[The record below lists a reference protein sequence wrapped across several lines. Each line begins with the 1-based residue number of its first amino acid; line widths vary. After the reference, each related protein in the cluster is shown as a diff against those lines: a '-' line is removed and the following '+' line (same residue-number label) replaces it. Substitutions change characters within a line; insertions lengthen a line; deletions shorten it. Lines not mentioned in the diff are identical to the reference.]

1 MSDGK
6 ESTTVSE
13 ACRTLEAF
21 GPFAEQTSDF
31 LVAIAE
37 PVSRS
42 VVTRGYSSPLIFS
55 ISPALIHEYKI
66 TKHSLHAAMS
76 VGLETNDIIEVL
88 SRLSKI
94 KLAPPLIERIRSWTS
109 SYGKIKLVLKHN
121 KYSLESSVPEFLQ
134 ALLKDEV
141 IGPCRVI
148 TQPGTESATG
158 QEVATFGLETN
169 ARPRRDFAIPG
180 TDAARNPGKE
190 KDPKEKD
197 KDDVIGAVI
206 GIDRG
211 AFFWCNKGCC

>member
-1 MSDGK
+1 M
-6 ESTTVSE
+6 
-13 ACRTLEAF
+13 EAF

-37 PVSRS
+37 PVSR
-42 VVTRGYSSPLIFS
+42 
-55 ISPALIHEYKI
+55 PALIHEYKI

-94 KLAPPLIERIRSWTS
+94 RLAPPLVERIRSWTS

-141 IGPCRVI
+141 VGPCRVI
-148 TQPGTESATG
+148 NQPGTETTG
-158 QEVATFGLETN
+158 QEVATFGLETA
-169 ARPRRDFAIPG
+169 ARPRRDYAIPG

-190 KDPKEKD
+190 KDPKGKD

-211 AFFWCNKGCC
+211 K